1 MNASQR
7 GRRDAAQGI
16 DVNPFDFK
24 TQPDEHDAWVDAA
37 TVVKAN
43 QARTRDPEGH
53 PPPAPHLCI
62 RDVTKVCNCCSN
74 CKSVCWMEGVMER
87 GRGLLRKVFGG

>member
-1 MNASQR
+1 MNASNR

-24 TQPDEHDAWVDAA
+24 TQPQEHDAWVDAVA
-37 TVVKAN
+37 VVKAN
-43 QARTRDPEGH
+43 QASTRDLEGH
-53 PPPAPHLCI
+53 RPPPPHLCA
-62 RDVTKVCNCCSN
+62 RDVTKVCNCCAD
-74 CKSVCWMEGVMER
+74 CQAVCWMEGIVER